1 MSPEVRSELC
11 ESTHLSRRKS
21 VESADAIFANDPTG
35 RSSRGI
41 SGDLN
46 RGVPPSSFEKGGLL
60 ANNFGGPF
68 MLNDVPTLETQT
80 MLTAVGYNSSQR
92 GGSWYEINPVKAGVG
107 MINVAQGTFAIA
119 AGAGIVAAGEGA
131 LLTTPVTGP
140 VGVVSGTAATAY
152 GVAKAAGGY
161 ARFRRGRQQMW
172 EAADESISDGSA
184 KNLLGWLPS
193 GQKYDDPGEPSFGG
207 YWSGLYDRARED
219 YWGTAAEALGDFFA
233 FPGDGE

>member
-1 MSPEVRSELC
+1 MSPTLRLSSPFAA
-11 ESTHLSRRKS
+11 STASS
-21 VESADAIFANDPTG
+21 G
-35 RSSRGI
+35 SSRAW
-41 SGDLN
+41 
-46 RGVPPSSFEKGGLL
+46 F
-60 ANNFGGPF
+60 
-68 MLNDVPTLETQT
+68 T
-80 MLTAVGYNSSQR
+80 
-92 GGSWYEINPVKAGVG
+92 W
-107 MINVAQGTFAIA
+107 
-119 AGAGIVAAGEGA
+119 
-131 LLTTPVTGP
+131 
-140 VGVVSGTAATAY
+140 ATAY